1 MIKFNRRSILVLA
14 LILSLSLFLSACSK
28 KNVEGLVGS
37 VNGEPITQEEFD
49 ADFEVFKN
57 LYERELG
64 EDALEQTGMDGKT
77 FGESLKE
84 SILEKLIMEKLIAKE
99 SEGMQISVSDED
111 VQKRLE
117 QTVEEMEGQENFDDF
132 LSKNSI
138 SKEFF
143 LENLR
148 KELIVEK
155 HKEEFLKTVSITDED
170 SMKYFEDNKDNAV
183 ILKAS
188 HILLATEEEAKTVL
202 DRLNAGEDFATLAT
216 LESLDSVSA
225 ARGGDLGYFGKGFM
239 IAEFEDAAMALEEG
253 EISGIVKTEVG
264 YHIIKVEEKKDTFD
278 ELKDEIVKV
287 LKEQKYLDKVQAL
300 RDDAKVEKYLES
312 SN

>member
-1 MIKFNRRSILVLA
+1 M
-14 LILSLSLFLSACSK
+14 LSLSIFLSACA
-28 KNVEGLVGS
+28 KNTEGLVGS
-37 VNGEPITQEEFD
+37 VNGEGITQEEFD

-99 SEGMQISVSDED
+99 SEEMNISVNDED

-117 QTVEEMEGQENFDDF
+117 QTITEMEGQENFDEF
-132 LSKNSI
+132 LTKNNI
-138 SKEFF
+138 SKDFF
-143 LENLR
+143 VENLR
-148 KELIVEK
+148 KELIVEQ
-155 HKEEFLKTVSITDED
+155 HKEEFLKTVTITEED
-170 SMKYFEDNKDNAV
+170 TMKYFEDNKDSAI

-188 HILLATEEEAKTVL
+188 HILLATEDEAKAVL
-202 DRLNAGEDFATLAT
+202 TKLNAGEDFATLAT

-225 ARGGDLGYFGKGFM
+225 AKGGDLGYFGKGFM

-253 EISGIVKTEVG
+253 ETSGIVKTEVG
-264 YHIIKVEEKKDTFD
+264 YHIIKVEEKKDTFE

-300 RDDAKVEKYLES
+300 RDDAKVEKYMES
-312 SN
+312 NN

>member
-1 MIKFNRRSILVLA
+1 M
-14 LILSLSLFLSACSK
+14 LSLSIFLSACA
-28 KNVEGLVGS
+28 KNTEGLVGS
-37 VNGEPITQEEFD
+37 VNGEGITQEEFD

-84 SILEKLIMEKLIAKE
+84 SILEKLIMEKIIAKE
-99 SEGMQISVSDED
+99 SEEMKIVVSEDD

-117 QTVEEMEGQENFDDF
+117 GTITEMEGQENFDEF
-132 LSKNSI
+132 LTKNNI
-138 SKEFF
+138 SKDFF
-143 LENLR
+143 VENLR
-148 KELIVEK
+148 KELIVEQ

-170 SMKYFEDNKDNAV
+170 SKKYFEENKDSAI

-188 HILLATEEEAKTVL
+188 HILLATEDEAKDVL
-202 DRLNAGEDFATLAT
+202 SKLNAGEDFSTLAT

-225 ARGGDLGYFGKGFM
+225 AKGGDLGYFGKGFM

-253 EISGIVKTEVG
+253 ETSGIVKTEVG
-264 YHIIKVEEKKDTFD
+264 YHIIRVEEKKDTFE

-300 RDDAKVEKYLES
+300 RDDAKVEKYMES
-312 SN
+312 NN

>member
-1 MIKFNRRSILVLA
+1 MAF
-14 LILSLSLFLSACSK
+14 ILSLSLFLSACSS
-28 KNVEGLVGS
+28 KNTEGLVGS
-37 VNGEPITQEEFD
+37 VNGEVITQEEFD

-99 SEGMQISVSDED
+99 SQEMNISVDDKE
-111 VQKRLE
+111 VENRLE
-117 QTVEEMEGQENFDDF
+117 RTIADMDGQENFDEF
-132 LSKNSI
+132 LTKNNI
-138 SKEFF
+138 SKDFF
-143 LENLR
+143 VENLR
-148 KELIVEK
+148 KELVVEK
-155 HKEEFLKTVSITDED
+155 HKEEFLKTISITEED
-170 SMKYFEDNKDNAV
+170 SMKYFEDNKDSAI

-188 HILLATEEEAKTVL
+188 HILLATEEEAKEVL
-202 DRLNAGEDFATLAT
+202 ARLDAGEDFATLAT

-225 ARGGDLGYFGKGFM
+225 AKGGDLGYFGKGFM

-253 EISGIVKTEVG
+253 ETSDIVKTEVG
-264 YHIIKVEEKKDTFD
+264 YHIIKVEEKKDTFE